1 MAEKK
6 EVAVIPYSNFAVVK
20 SDPSV
25 MKEIMAE
32 NIGEGGITPFDLDR
46 IKVPSGGGLTWEI
59 PNIDGE
65 ILETKM
71 VDGIIVYWKEPRAYW
86 ATQFEDSGGGTPPDC
101 SAFDGVTGMGEP
113 GGECAK
119 CPLAA
124 FGTAEKGGGQA
135 FKQTR
140 MMFLLRPDSLLP
152 TVLAAPPTSLKPIR
166 AYFLRL
172 AGQAVPFYTV
182 ISRFTLEKAKSG
194 TGIEYSRIVP
204 SVGARLSAEE
214 VAQVKKYAE
223 GFRATFETMDL
234 AREDFADET
243 PE

>member
-71 VDGIIVYWKEPRAYW
+71 
-86 ATQFEDSGGGTPPDC
+86 
-101 SAFDGVTGMGEP
+101 
-113 GGECAK
+113 
-119 CPLAA
+119 AA
-124 FGTAEKGGGQA
+124 FGTAEKGGGQVC
-135 FKQTR
+135 KQTR